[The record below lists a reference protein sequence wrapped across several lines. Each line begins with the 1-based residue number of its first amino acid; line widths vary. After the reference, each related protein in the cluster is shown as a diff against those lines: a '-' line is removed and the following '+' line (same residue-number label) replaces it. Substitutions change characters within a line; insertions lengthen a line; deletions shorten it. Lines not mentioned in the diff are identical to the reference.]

1 MADKSW
7 HQVKGI
13 VAEVLDRAPAE
24 RQMFIDEAC
33 GDDAALRAQVGE
45 LLGLEEKADAW
56 FGAPT
61 ASIAGPAATAEG
73 VRQIG
78 RYEIRGVIAAGGM
91 GTVYEAVQDHPH
103 RLVALKLL
111 RRGAASPQAMKRFRH
126 ESEILG
132 RLRHP
137 NIAHVHDAGTFDE
150 GEGAQPYFVM
160 ELVKG
165 EPLIRYADSRKLGTR
180 QRMELFVKICDAV
193 QYAHHHGVIHRDLKP
208 DNIFV
213 DDLGEPKILD
223 FGVARATDSDIR
235 ATTVR
240 TDVGQLIGT
249 VPYMSPE
256 QVTGDPT
263 ELDTRSDVYSLG
275 VVLYELMSGRLPHDL
290 RGKTIPE
297 AVRVIREDDPTPL
310 SSVNRVFRGDVE
322 TIVAK
327 ALAKEKVRRYQ
338 TAADLASDVRRY
350 LKDEPIVARPA
361 STFYQL
367 RKFARRNKALV
378 GGATVAAAALVLGT
392 AVASW
397 QAVQATHAR
406 NQAVDVNAFLF
417 EVLGATDFVEEGRR
431 LDVMD
436 VLDRAVAAIPLTFAD
451 RPLLEA
457 EVRHRLG
464 ISYASMSAFDKG
476 IAQLRAAREIRTREL
491 GPEHRDTLE
500 TTATL
505 GEILSRIYRW
515 YEAEQLWRK
524 IIAARERTL
533 GANHPDTLRAM
544 SQLSRPLVNLYLVDE
559 AVDLSRRSAQGLI
572 KALGED
578 HEDAIYAYLWS
589 WSPLYSQGRYDD
601 LQQVLDNAVEM
612 AERALPEDH
621 RVRLLA
627 KKWLGEWLCM
637 RGHWDKGWPILEG
650 ALAAQQRL
658 YPGDDLRTLKWTD
671 GVGSQMVRNGPDR
684 ETKQEGVRMVRQ
696 AAEGMARLFG
706 DDHIHTGYALEHLAT
721 AERTMGNP
729 EAAEGNYRRALAIK
743 RAHLGDDHPHASN
756 TLIRLGWTLVELD
769 RLKEGEEL
777 LREGLERN
785 LKLIATL
792 PVTPVTKAH
801 RDTIFSLAN
810 LASMLERQGRM
821 VDAEGEWR
829 RAVAIWERGGDPGYR
844 QQELRLAHNLAA
856 QRRYDEADEIYRRV
870 VAWRQDTLGKTHAAT
885 LEAAN
890 SLAWSLKRFGNPD
903 KLAEAEELARE
914 TVGHARSTLRDTDE
928 RLYTM
933 TNTLAVVLNRR
944 GKNAEAVLEF
954 EQVAAVAP
962 AKLSRVYYG
971 RCLTALGRHEE
982 AETVLLAVDGVGI
995 VPARYALIDLYDAWG
1010 KPEKAAEY
1018 RALLSAPQE
1027 VEAPK

>member
-1 MADKSW
+1 
-7 HQVKGI
+7 
-13 VAEVLDRAPAE
+13 
-24 RQMFIDEAC
+24 
-33 GDDAALRAQVGE
+33 
-45 LLGLEEKADAW
+45 
-56 FGAPT
+56 
-61 ASIAGPAATAEG
+61 
-73 VRQIG
+73 
-78 RYEIRGVIAAGGM
+78 
-91 GTVYEAVQDHPH
+91 
-103 RLVALKLL
+103 
-111 RRGAASPQAMKRFRH
+111 
-126 ESEILG
+126 
-132 RLRHP
+132 
-137 NIAHVHDAGTFDE
+137 
-150 GEGAQPYFVM
+150 M

-165 EPLIRYADSRKLGTR
+165 EPLIRYADSRKLGTK
-180 QRMELFVKICDAV
+180 QRMELFVKVCDAV

-256 QVTGDPT
+256 QVTGDPAA
-263 ELDTRSDVYSLG
+263 LDTRSDVYSLG

-290 RGKTIPE
+290 RGKTVLE

-310 SSVNRVFRGDVE
+310 SSINRVFRGDVE

-378 GGATVAAAALVLGT
+378 GGAAVAAAALVLGT
-392 AVASW
+392 TVAIW

-406 NQAVDVNAFLF
+406 DQAVDVNAFLF

-436 VLDRAVAAIPLTFAD
+436 VLDRAVAATPIAFAD

-476 IAQLRAAREIRTREL
+476 LDQLRAAREIRNREL
-491 GPEHRDTLE
+491 GREHRDTLE

-505 GEILSRIYRW
+505 AEILSRIYHW
-515 YEAEQLWRK
+515 YEAEQLWRE
-524 IIAARERTL
+524 IVAARENTL

-544 SQLSRPLVNLYLVDE
+544 SQLSRPLVNLYRVDE
-559 AVDLSRRSAQGLI
+559 AVDLSQRSAEGLI
-572 KALGED
+572 KTLGDD

-589 WSPLYSQGRYDD
+589 WSPLYSQGRYEE

-627 KKWLGEWLCM
+627 KKWLGEWFCM
-637 RGHWDKGWPILEG
+637 RGHWEKGWPILKE
-650 ALAAQQRL
+650 AMAAQQRL

-671 GVGSQMVRNGPDR
+671 TVGSRMVYNGPDP
-684 ETKQEGVRMVRQ
+684 ETRQEGVRRIRQ
-696 AAEGMARLFG
+696 AAEGMARLLG
-706 DDHIHTGYALEHLAT
+706 DDHLHTGYAQEHLAT
-721 AERTMGNP
+721 AQRMTGDP
-729 EAAEGNYRRALAIK
+729 EAAEDNYRRALAIK
-743 RAHLGDDHPHASN
+743 RAHLGDDHPHVSN
-756 TLIRLGWTLVELD
+756 TLIRLGWTLAKLNQF
-769 RLKEGEEL
+769 KEAEEM
-777 LREGLERN
+777 LRAGVERN
-785 LKLIATL
+785 LELIATL
-792 PVTPVTKAH
+792 PDTPVTKAH
-801 RDTIFSLAN
+801 RDTIYALAN
-810 LASMLERQGRM
+810 LASMLERQGRAA
-821 VDAEGEWR
+821 DAEVEWR

-844 QQELRLAHNLAA
+844 QQELRLGINLSA
-856 QRRYDEADEIYRRV
+856 QRRYDEAEEIYRRV
-870 VAWRQDTLGKTHAAT
+870 VAWRKSTLGDAHGST
-885 LEAAN
+885 LVAAN
-890 SLAWSLKRFGNPD
+890 HLAFFLTKFGDPD
-903 KLAEAEELARE
+903 KLAEAEDMARE
-914 TVGHARSTLRDTDE
+914 TVGHARVTFGETSE
-928 RLYTM
+928 RLYEAVD
-933 TNTLAVVLNRR
+933 TLAVALYRR
-944 GKNAEAVLEF
+944 GKHDEAALEF
-954 EQVAAVAP
+954 EQVAATAP
-962 AKLSRVYYG
+962 AELSRVHYS
-971 RCLTALGRHEE
+971 RCLTALQRFEE
-982 AETVLLAVDGVGI
+982 AETILLEVDGNDLWL
-995 VPARYALIDLYDAWG
+995 AHQALADLYDAWG

-1018 RALLSAPQE
+1018 RELLSAPQE
-1027 VEAPK
+1027 GGASE